1 MSGSD
6 APVIELKNI
15 SKVYSTSARRG
26 LEAREVVALDDVSLR
41 VQRGEIF
48 GILGQSG
55 AGKSTLLRCVNR
67 LVQPSQGQV
76 IVDGVDLTS
85 LSERQLREHRSNMGT
100 IFQHFNLLGSRTVA
114 DNVAFGLE
122 VAGVAKDEIRAR
134 VEELLELVG
143 LADRAKA
150 FPSQLSGG
158 QKQRVGIARALAT
171 RPKVLLSDEAT
182 SALDPSTTDQI
193 LDLIASIRETQGITV
208 LLITHESNVVRR
220 ICDSAALMEDGR
232 IVEQGHLLDLVGD
245 SSSHIA
251 DQIMPTGH
259 PELAGVDPSRQWIVT
274 FVDSAS
280 TSEPVMGLLSREL
293 GVDTSIL
300 GGSIE
305 RIAGRDIGRLRVT
318 FSRPGGAEVDMGVVR
333 DFLARHK
340 VGVSQ

>member
-1 MSGSD
+1 MSES
-6 APVIELKNI
+6 APVIELKNV
-15 SKVYSTSARRG
+15 SKVYSTPARRG
-26 LEAREVVALDDVSLR
+26 LEAREVVALDDVSMSVR
-41 VQRGEIF
+41 RGEIF

-245 SSSHIA
+245 SSSQIA

-259 PELAGVDPSRQWIVT
+259 PELTGVDPSRQWIVT

-318 FSRPGGAEVDMGVVR
+318 FSKSGGGEADMGVVR